1 MQRQQAAASARDLQC
16 GDHAA
21 AARRRRSLAPLTGP
35 HRPFLLKNAV
45 LKYCEFTHKGVYPFG
60 YSLSVFCHTHSPPS
74 PPTASPTY
82 TLRPAYLEPKASG
95 FAIGAAHCGPN
106 RSLGGPCTHRLRTK
120 SPDTMTESVASE
132 WRILLLRCSAK
143 TRWRKLDAEPFK
155 SAAGETLVVAQ
166 LCKQPRKRANRT
178 GLARCFFPFAQ
189 PHASTYYGRKS
200 HLKTRIDIFICC

>member
-1 MQRQQAAASARDLQC
+1 M
-16 GDHAA
+16 
-21 AARRRRSLAPLTGP
+21 PN
-35 HRPFLLKNAV
+35 RPFLLTSV
-45 LKYCEFTHKGVYPFG
+45 VSIYCECPHRRVYLFE
-60 YSLSVFCHTHSPPS
+60 YILSVFFHTHSPPT

-132 WRILLLRCSAK
+132 WRNLLLRCSAK
-143 TRWRKLDAEPFK
+143 THRRKLDAEPFK
-155 SAAGETLVVAQ
+155 SAAGETLVAAQ

-178 GLARCFFPFAQ
+178 GLARCFFPFVQ
-189 PHASTYYGRKS
+189 PEIGTHYDRKS
-200 HLKTRIDIFICC
+200 PPKTRENTH

>member
-1 MQRQQAAASARDLQC
+1 MHLLLKAPMRAVSTRTC
-16 GDHAA
+16 
-21 AARRRRSLAPLTGP
+21 RSIRPLTCRTDRFYYQVWYQNIANAP
-35 HRPFLLKNAV
+35 HK
-45 LKYCEFTHKGVYPFG
+45 KVYLFE
-60 YSLSVFCHTHSPPS
+60 YILSVFFHTHSPPT

-143 TRWRKLDAEPFK
+143 THRRKLDAEPFK

-178 GLARCFFPFAQ
+178 GLARCFFPFVQ
-189 PHASTYYGRKS
+189 PEIGTH
-200 HLKTRIDIFICC
+200 